1 VNLPQPCKC
10 DQPRAGNQGLE
21 SVVSSRIHHHVHDG
35 GLLFAL
41 VGLSA
46 SGTLLCVL
54 DGALGRVK
62 GSRTA
67 ERLGAEQAE
76 A

>member
-1 VNLPQPCKC
+1 MNLPQPCKC

-21 SVVSSRIHHHVHDG
+21 SGVISRIHHDVNDARG
-35 GLLFAL
+35 NLER
-41 VGLSA
+41 
-46 SGTLLCVL
+46 VL
-54 DGALGRVK
+54 DGALDRVK